1 MRQCVYMCILVPKY
15 WLFMPI
21 FRLHWNEYCLERSR
35 KTLRPGVCRPLWM
48 SSRMP
53 GQSGTAFGSSEGRLR
68 VEQSPRKESPVR
80 RGYVRTV
87 GSCRVTRRNHFSRG
101 GWDFLSGAC
110 RGGIVKSPE
119 RAWVS
124 FPQGGLCQ
132 AVRDIPLSRIFNAG
146 GGPYSRR
153 DDFLGDTPGR

>member
-1 MRQCVYMCILVPKY
+1 M
-15 WLFMPI
+15 FA
-21 FRLHWNEYCLERSR
+21 RSDHVG
-35 KTLRPGVCRPLWM
+35 LRGEIISPG
-48 SSRMP
+48 
-53 GQSGTAFGSSEGRLR
+53 
-68 VEQSPRKESPVR
+68 
-80 RGYVRTV
+80 
-87 GSCRVTRRNHFSRG
+87 G